1 MERLIDMACSTLGK
15 QCQDIYD
22 LNTSWSSLLGCWDQS
37 TSKICQ
43 EPYFFGGFAFR
54 LVCFEFGKDH
64 ALLLVINNN
73 IIEFWGN
80 GEPIAMTSPYCLCFQ
95 DNKARRER
103 GVWSKS
109 NLYRSNAQLSVGL
122 TKELRLEKLFA
133 LHWQRTKIFHHSE
146 WQTHLQLCC
155 ATKMQDKNCAR
166 QHLWWCLSFLSG
178 CAKVNIAV
186 GLYSQYSLVCPS
198 SRSGSLVFFLS
209 FIDCCQKDQE
219 IIFVI

>member
-15 QCQDIYD
+15 QCF
-22 LNTSWSSLLGCWDQS
+22 
-37 TSKICQ
+37 K
-43 EPYFFGGFAFR
+43 
-54 LVCFEFGKDH
+54 FGKDH

-80 GEPIAMTSPYCLCFQ
+80 GESIAMTSPYCLCFQ

-103 GVWSKS
+103 RVWSKS

-155 ATKMQDKNCAR
+155 ATKVQNKNCSPH
-166 QHLWWCLSFLSG
+166 HLSDGVWVSFQAMQKCILPL
-178 CAKVNIAV
+178 AYWANIA
-186 GLYSQYSLVCPS
+186 
-198 SRSGSLVFFLS
+198 
-209 FIDCCQKDQE
+209 
-219 IIFVI
+219 

>member
-1 MERLIDMACSTLGK
+1 M
-15 QCQDIYD
+15 
-22 LNTSWSSLLGCWDQS
+22 
-37 TSKICQ
+37 
-43 EPYFFGGFAFR
+43 GFAFR
-54 LVCFEFGKDH
+54 LVCLEFGKDH

-103 GVWSKS
+103 RVWSKS

-133 LHWQRTKIFHHSE
+133 LHWQRTKIFHHTE

-186 GLYSQYSLVCPS
+186 DLYSQYSLVCPS
-198 SRSGSLVFFLS
+198 SRSGSLVLFFLS
-209 FIDCCQKDQE
+209 
-219 IIFVI
+219 